1 MISYS
6 YLNDSSFLKE
16 FDKQKIKEQYIKI
29 TALDFISEMELEDVE
44 GKVISGSLNLSDGAV
59 RRNGNLTMIADDI
72 TIDLKNL
79 NSIIAIN
86 KKIKIEIGFTNKTGY
101 YNDYD
106 KIWFPLGIFVITSP
120 SIAHNLQSYNI
131 SISFEHNMCLLNG
144 NA

>member
-44 GKVISGSLNLSDGAV
+44 GKVISGNLNLSDGAV
-59 RRNGNLTMIADDI
+59 RRNGNLTMITDDI

-79 NSIIAIN
+79 NSIIAIK

-106 KIWFPLGIFVITSP
+106 KI
-120 SIAHNLQSYNI
+120 
-131 SISFEHNMCLLNG
+131 
-144 NA
+144 

>member
-86 KKIKIEIGFTNKTGY
+86 KKI
-101 YNDYD
+101 
-106 KIWFPLGIFVITSP
+106 
-120 SIAHNLQSYNI
+120 NLLKMCVNNI
-131 SISFEHNMCLLNG
+131 P
-144 NA
+144 

>member
-29 TALDFISEMELEDVE
+29 TALDFRSEMELEDVE
-44 GKVISGSLNLSDGAV
+44 GKVISGNLNLSDGAV

-79 NSIIAIN
+79 NSIRRITLYEMFKSELDLLN
-86 KKIKIEIGFTNKTGY
+86 KRDKNGKLPQIKIVQASEIISEDNWKS
-101 YNDYD
+101 
-106 KIWFPLGIFVITSP
+106 TSKKE
-120 SIAHNLQSYNI
+120 YRNI
-131 SISFEHNMCLLNG
+131 KVYFENEKG
-144 NA
+144 E